1 MTATPRDTPHDRR
14 HSKNGTRPN
23 VRAHASREFVGQP
36 RWHVDENPAEQPH
49 GPALDPPRKVAPL
62 GRRPERVAHGAH
74 DHRWPVLAIGFS
86 DSSDIARCDYV
97 ARLDQETPCS
107 SPTGDCDPWGW
118 VGGCRWSGPSA
129 CAAHGSI
136 SHNDVRP
143 SVDCV
148 EATFG
153 GLRKVADTAL
163 SFAQSCVSRRTS
175 GPAPRSAASSAR
187 QARPSARRCL
197 PRCRRRPSGARWAAR
212 GRQTPWP
219 RPTAWS
225 SCTA

>member
-74 DHRWPVLAIGFS
+74 DHRWPVLAVGFS
-86 DSSDIARCDYV
+86 YV
-97 ARLDQETPCS
+97 ARLDQATPCS

-136 SHNDVRP
+136 SHNDMRP

-163 SFAQSCVSRRTS
+163 SFVQSCVSRRTS